1 MQRIERFKQ
10 HAKKM
15 YDPQYREKFLQMAK
29 QTTQHAKRIGKKIV
43 AFGGRLPDVAER
55 RSTDENSWQSLSMAR
70 DQENRSADRLAE
82 QLRRLVQRHQ
92 KNAENRKTK

>member
-1 MQRIERFKQ
+1 VQRTERFKQ
-10 HAKKM
+10 HTEKM
-15 YDPQYREKFLQMAK
+15 YYPQYREKFLRMATEK
-29 QTTQHAKRIGKKIV
+29 SQHAERIGKKIV

-82 QLRRLVQRHQ
+82 QLRRLVRLHQ
-92 KNAENRKTK
+92 KNAENRKSK